1 MRDRRTIT
9 NNHIIMA
16 GLFFLLLMV
25 GCKSSQ
31 KVATVER
38 GETKAHADFFDSMQ
52 EQAFRFHTLS
62 ARMQIELTM
71 QGKEMSSRV
80 DLKMVKDSAFH
91 LSIQPLLNIELFRIE
106 LNRDSIRIIDRMNK
120 RYVAES
126 YANLKGQIPVTFNFY
141 NLQSLFINHIFL
153 PGEQQIDPS
162 RYNRFR
168 LNQEGRMAEA
178 NVKDPMGLLYTF
190 KVDGEEKLLST
201 HITNASETY
210 AVQWDYSNFRIN
222 EGQPFPM
229 LMHVG
234 LWGDGISKGDIKM
247 HFNRIQTNIPV
258 QVGISIPGSSYKR
271 ITFAEI
277 LKAFSSSR

>member
-1 MRDRRTIT
+1 
-9 NNHIIMA
+9 MA

-247 HFNRIQTNIPV
+247 QFNRIQTNIPV